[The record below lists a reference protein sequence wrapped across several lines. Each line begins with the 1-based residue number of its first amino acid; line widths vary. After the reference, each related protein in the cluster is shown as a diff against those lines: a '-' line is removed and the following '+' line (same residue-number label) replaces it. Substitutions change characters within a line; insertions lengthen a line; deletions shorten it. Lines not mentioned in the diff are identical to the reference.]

1 MLLLS
6 QRPVQRPE
14 RLYIPQNTRADSRD
28 GHDST
33 QSLVCP
39 VSSVHV
45 QYSTSSVRGTDYG
58 NDRNTTPVTS
68 LTVHESE
75 M

>member
-45 QYSTSSVRGTDYG
+45 QYSTSSVHEVR
-58 NDRNTTPVTS
+58 TTVT
-68 LTVHESE
+68 TVTRLL
-75 M
+75 